1 MDERARVRQLN
12 WLAAAEEATEAAT
25 MFEEK
30 KPEAKT
36 AANAPEPAKKAPVPI
51 TPTAS
56 NNAVPVRKSPATTA
70 ERVAAAV
77 AAAKPPPSEA
87 AAAVPPPPAT
97 PPPASARRS
106 PTAPLDISPPAI
118 GSPPAVASNAAVA
131 APGSAAPAREP
142 FTPSIVFP
150 KSDGDDDTP
159 KSSGW
164 SSAHMPPGR

>member
-1 MDERARVRQLN
+1 
-12 WLAAAEEATEAAT
+12 

-87 AAAVPPPPAT
+87 AAAVPRP
-97 PPPASARRS
+97 R
-106 PTAPLDISPPAI
+106 D
-118 GSPPAVASNAAVA
+118 A
-131 APGSAAPAREP
+131 APGVRAKVPDRASGHFPARDRVPARGGVERGGGCAR
-142 FTPSIVFP
+142 V
-150 KSDGDDDTP
+150 G
-159 KSSGW
+159 GAVARA
-164 SSAHMPPGR
+164 AHPVHRLPQI